1 VLIAGTYTPV
11 TVLALRGPLE
21 AILLSIAWSGAAV
34 GVALKLARPD
44 GLGVASAVL
53 YMALG
58 WLAVVALP
66 QLVDAM
72 WLAGAVLM
80 IAGGLL
86 YTGGAIVLAR
96 RRPDPRP
103 ATFGYHEVWHAFQ
116 VAAAACHFAMVALVV
131 R

>member
-1 VLIAGTYTPV
+1 
-11 TVLALRGPLE
+11 
-21 AILLSIAWSGAAV
+21 
-34 GVALKLARPD
+34 
-44 GLGVASAVL
+44 
-53 YMALG
+53 
-58 WLAVVALP
+58 
-66 QLVDAM
+66 
-72 WLAGAVLM
+72 M

>member
-1 VLIAGTYTPV
+1 
-11 TVLALRGPLE
+11 
-21 AILLSIAWSGAAV
+21 
-34 GVALKLARPD
+34 
-44 GLGVASAVL
+44 
-53 YMALG
+53 
-58 WLAVVALP
+58 
-66 QLVDAM
+66 M

-96 RRPDPRP
+96 RRPDPLP
-103 ATFGYHEVWHAFQ
+103 ATFGYHEVWHSFQ